1 MSDPGIFDGRPLEF
15 EETAAGK
22 RACRPDHIYYSVHTH
37 SCKYVH
43 GRRSV
48 MKINSFCLACLIR
61 MQESQIRKF
70 DDEEK
75 KMRYMREILA
85 FLSSCNPDLSAPA
98 LVKPLARIYEKY
110 WGKRD
115 SMPK

>member
-1 MSDPGIFDGRPLEF
+1 
-15 EETAAGK
+15 
-22 RACRPDHIYYSVHTH
+22 
-37 SCKYVH
+37 
-43 GRRSV
+43 

-98 LVKPLARIYEKY
+98 LVKPLAGYMRNTGARGTA
-110 WGKRD
+110 W
-115 SMPK
+115 PK